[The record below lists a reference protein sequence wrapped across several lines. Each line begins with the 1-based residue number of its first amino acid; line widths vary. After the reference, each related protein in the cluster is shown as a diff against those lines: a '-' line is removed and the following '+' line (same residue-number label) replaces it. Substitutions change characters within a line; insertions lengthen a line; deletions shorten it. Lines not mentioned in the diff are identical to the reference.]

1 MTTFLDQSY
10 ATSGANA
17 TRALYDAWAASYE
30 AEVAEN
36 GYATPGRVASALA
49 RSVADK
55 STPVMDFGCGTGLS
69 GLALRLAGFDVIDG
83 ADLSPEM
90 LEIARQKALYR
101 SLTLVNPAKS
111 PFEAGTYPVIA
122 AIGVIGAGAA
132 PIETF
137 DTLMTLLPKGGF
149 FAFSY
154 NDNTLKDPAFE
165 GCVSAWVDPGAA
177 CLHVRDYGPH
187 LPARNMKS
195 MIYVLEKL

>member
-1 MTTFLDQSY
+1 MTKFLDQAY
-10 ATSGANA
+10 ATSGTDA

-30 AEVAEN
+30 GEVAEN
-36 GYATPGRVASALA
+36 GYATPGRVASLLA
-49 RSVADK
+49 GIVADK
-55 STPVMDFGCGTGLS
+55 SVPVMDFGCGTGRS

-90 LEIARQKALYR
+90 LKLARQKALYR
-101 SLTLVNPAKS
+101 ALTLVDPAKA

-132 PIETF
+132 PVETF

-149 FAFSY
+149 LALSY
-154 NDNTLKDPAFE
+154 NDHTLKDPAFE
-165 GCVSAWVDPGAA
+165 GRISAWVDPGAA
-177 CLHVRDYGPH
+177 CLLVRDYGPH